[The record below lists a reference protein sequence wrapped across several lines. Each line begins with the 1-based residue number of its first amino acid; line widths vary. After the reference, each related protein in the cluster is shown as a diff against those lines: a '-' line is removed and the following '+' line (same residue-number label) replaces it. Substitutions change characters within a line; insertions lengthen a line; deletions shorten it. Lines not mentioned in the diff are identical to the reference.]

1 MPPLM
6 IFSVCFDDLF
16 MFSTSVAHIAL
27 PLYFMFPSF
36 PHVPSLPIHFPRTAI
51 EYGFYYPVS
60 LVANYCAIL
69 RDDVATYL
77 VYIAKVVY
85 AVLRD
90 DVATYLV
97 YIAKV
102 VYAVFFS
109 FDISGSP
116 LPYFSLV

>member
-6 IFSVCFDDLF
+6 IFSVYFDDLF

-27 PLYFMFPSF
+27 SLYFMFPSF
-36 PHVPSLPIHFPRTAI
+36 PQVPSLLIHFPRTAI
-51 EYGFYYPVS
+51 EYGFHYPVS

-69 RDDVATYL
+69 RDDVA
-77 VYIAKVVY
+77 I
-85 AVLRD
+85 
-90 DVATYLV
+90 YLV

>member
-1 MPPLM
+1 
-6 IFSVCFDDLF
+6 

-27 PLYFMFPSF
+27 LLYFMFLSF
-36 PHVPSLPIHFPRTAI
+36 PHVPFRPIHFPRTVI
-51 EYGFYYPVS
+51 EYCFYYPVS
-60 LVANYCAIL
+60 LAANYGAIW
-69 RDDVATYL
+69 
-77 VYIAKVVY
+77 
-85 AVLRD
+85 RD

>member
-1 MPPLM
+1 MLPL
-6 IFSVCFDDLF
+6 IAFSVCFDDLF
-16 MFSTSVAHIAL
+16 MFSSSVAHIVL
-27 PLYFMFPSF
+27 SLYFTFLSF
-36 PHVPSLPIHFPRTAI
+36 PHVPSLPIHLPQTTTVHD
-51 EYGFYYPVS
+51 FYYPVS
-60 LVANYCAIL
+60 LVADYCAIW
-69 RDDVATYL
+69 
-77 VYIAKVVY
+77 
-85 AVLRD
+85 RD